1 MNKENTLISLTEAV
15 EAIKTAILQ
24 GQYEALKDVNRVQLA
39 VYFAIGKYLSENTR
53 KGVWGTGAL
62 KQISSQL
69 KKELPGL
76 RGFSETQLKEMRNFY
91 EGWEILDASTQQ
103 CKNLSVKISSVATD
117 EINQCNLSVTT
128 DELQIT
134 NNQIDIY
141 KTIRIP
147 DIADFPIEDFF
158 RVPFTHHTR
167 IMAKCK
173 DLSARYYYIHRTAEE
188 HLSVDALEKIIKQQA
203 FENRDK
209 LPNNFSQTITNSSIA
224 RKAVM
229 MFKDSYA
236 LEFINTEEIGERDR
250 QDIDE
255 RVVEQR
261 IVQNIKNFIM
271 TFGKDFSFIGNQY
284 HLEVYGVEFFPDL
297 LFFNREL
304 NSLVVVEL
312 KLGEFKPAYLAQ
324 LTTYLQILDDH
335 VRKPHENASIGIVLC
350 KSANKDF
357 VEYVIQKYT
366 SPMGVATYKT
376 AADMPEDLRKALPDI
391 EDLKK
396 IISDEAVPAR
406 QETPAAENARN
417 TNGK

>member
-1 MNKENTLISLTEAV
+1 MDKENTLISLTEAV
-15 EAIKTAILQ
+15 EAIKAAILQ

-53 KGVWGTGAL
+53 KGVWGTSAL
-62 KQISSQL
+62 KQISLQL

-103 CKNLSVKISSVATD
+103 CKNLSVEISSVATD
-117 EINQCNLSVTT
+117 EINQCNLPVTT
-128 DELQIT
+128 DELQMV

-141 KTIRIP
+141 KAIKIP
-147 DIADFPIEDFF
+147 DMADFPIEDFF

-173 DLSARYYYIHRTAEE
+173 ELSARYYYIHRTAEE

-209 LPNNFSQTITNSSIA
+209 LPNNFSQTITNSSMA

-335 VRKPHENASIGIVLC
+335 VRKPHENPSIGIVLC

-366 SPMGVATYKT
+366 SPIGVATYKT

-396 IISDEAVPAR
+396 IISEGTKDD
-406 QETPAAENARN
+406 
-417 TNGK
+417 